1 MDWFLY
7 DNGLRHEK
15 VKMSA
20 IMQKKKM
27 FNNSDKNV
35 LLKCKRKTVKQ
46 LRQKKYQTKFAHPYL
61 SHATLIPAKPQS
73 KVLSKLVSKSLESKK
88 ETKRN
93 NFLLS
98 RVNKKIH

>member
-1 MDWFLY
+1 MDWILY
-7 DNGLRHEK
+7 DSGLRHEK

-27 FNNSDKNV
+27 FNNSDKNI
-35 LLKCKRKTVKQ
+35 LL
-46 LRQKKYQTKFAHPYL
+46 KFAHSYL
-61 SHATLIPAKPQS
+61 SQATLIPAKPQS

-88 ETKRN
+88 EPKRN
-93 NFLLS
+93 NFSLS